1 MKREGSAKWRER
13 LEQQR
18 ESGQSVRKWCE
29 GNGIAYGTYKYWE
42 RKLTRGREDGTDEE
56 VRFVEVIQ
64 TAKKRA
70 EPEETR
76 YAYRIQV
83 RDV

>member
-1 MKREGSAKWRER
+1 MKSEGSGKWRER
-13 LEQQR
+13 LEQRR

-42 RKLTRGREDGTDEE
+42 RKLTRGREDGTEEE

-64 TAKKRA
+64 TAKSEQSRRKR
-70 EPEETR
+70 R
-76 YAYRIQV
+76 MRIGS
-83 RDV
+83 R